1 MATHRPVVI
10 VSLILEQDADKIVS
24 KLVRVGYRV
33 TAIDN
38 KLCYFDPDKVGALCT
53 IIVESDPDSSKNL
66 KPCKGNV
73 YDEFFEYI
81 VKILNESDIKYTS
94 LVTVW
99 GDVNCMRFG
108 GSNTPREINE
118 KAKTAYRD

>member
-38 KLCYFDPDKVGALCT
+38 K
-53 IIVESDPDSSKNL
+53 
-66 KPCKGNV
+66 
-73 YDEFFEYI
+73 
-81 VKILNESDIKYTS
+81 
-94 LVTVW
+94 
-99 GDVNCMRFG
+99 
-108 GSNTPREINE
+108 
-118 KAKTAYRD
+118 